1 MRHTITILVSLALL
15 TYITTSFSACDHK
28 PSISE
33 SSVQVWDSLQ
43 VTASA
48 YNSVRSQT
56 GIGDPTRTAWG
67 DTLVPGLKAI
77 AVSRDLI
84 RKGLSHNTPV
94 IIEGFEGIYL
104 VKDKM
109 HYRWKNK
116 IDIYMGEDINE
127 ALKFGRKKLKI
138 YFLTPK
144 DSLVTPGV

>member
-1 MRHTITILVSLALL
+1 MRYTITILVSLALL
-15 TYITTSFSACDHK
+15 TYMTTSFSACEHK
-28 PSISE
+28 PSTKGNE
-33 SSVQVWDSLQ
+33 VKVWDSLQ

-67 DTLVPGLKAI
+67 DTLTPGLKAI

-94 IIEGFEGIYL
+94 IIEGFEGVYL

-116 IDIYMGEDINE
+116 IDIYMGEDIEE
-127 ALKFGRKKLKI
+127 ALKFGRRKLKI
-138 YFLTPK
+138 YFLNPK
-144 DSLVTPGV
+144 DSLVTPRI